1 MSLAESLISS
11 ILLSS
16 FFTHEIAQASGQ
28 GQVGR
33 STSTSRSTHL
43 GTFTQIFELDHSCK
57 PTRFHESNKDI
68 YYLHQYE
75 NQFQK
80 LDFKQ
85 KLNTFDEISPSKSTS
100 ESDDSQA
107 GFLVS
112 FIVDARGGVMTS
124 QRRPELR
131 FIIPENTCPSPTRI
145 TCRLAR
151 YNKPPLSEGESQ
163 ASRVL
168 EVTPHSMHFNR
179 YVTFVLRIAH
189 QRHPVV
195 KMS

>member
-1 MSLAESLISS
+1 M
-11 ILLSS
+11 
-16 FFTHEIAQASGQ
+16 
-28 GQVGR
+28 V
-33 STSTSRSTHL
+33 
-43 GTFTQIFELDHSCK
+43 
-57 PTRFHESNKDI
+57 
-68 YYLHQYE
+68 E
-75 NQFQK
+75 NFVKK

-179 YVTFVLRIAH
+179 YVTFVLRIACW
-189 QRHPVV
+189 RHAVV
-195 KMS
+195 KMSYTYSLHKLATIFQNQKQNVSKIMKFGTFRIIGQHPSGLEVGCPRGSLRVLFFLKLQT

>member
-1 MSLAESLISS
+1 MASIFGEWGLYLCLLFVLMKSRSSLKDRRLVLGSSNS
-11 ILLSS
+11 ILTLNLRY
-16 FFTHEIAQASGQ
+16 FMGA
-28 GQVGR
+28 
-33 STSTSRSTHL
+33 
-43 GTFTQIFELDHSCK
+43 K
-57 PTRFHESNKDI
+57 MNSNI
-68 YYLHQYE
+68 YYYHQYE
-75 NQFQK
+75 NQFKK

-189 QRHPVV
+189 
-195 KMS
+195 

>member
-1 MSLAESLISS
+1 M
-11 ILLSS
+11 
-16 FFTHEIAQASGQ
+16 
-28 GQVGR
+28 
-33 STSTSRSTHL
+33 
-43 GTFTQIFELDHSCK
+43 
-57 PTRFHESNKDI
+57 
-68 YYLHQYE
+68 
-75 NQFQK
+75 
-80 LDFKQ
+80 
-85 KLNTFDEISPSKSTS
+85 NTFDEISPSKSTS

-179 YVTFVLRIAH
+179 YVTFVLRIACW
-189 QRHPVV
+189 RHLVA
-195 KMS
+195 KMSDTYSLHKIATIFQKINKTKMFLK